1 MKILVAPSGFKE
13 SMMADKVAE
22 CIERG
27 IRRIAPEAEVLKM
40 PIVDGGEGFT
50 KILVDVTKGTL
61 HHVVT
66 MGPVGQPVESFFG
79 FLGGEP
85 IKTAIIEMAATAGL
99 SLIPPQQR
107 NPMLTTTYGLG
118 ELIKHAL
125 DAGAQRILIGCGD
138 SGTNDGG
145 AGMVQALGAKL
156 LNKKGEQI
164 ALGAEGLLDLHRIDL
179 QGLDPR
185 LKEVQIDA
193 ACNPHVQLCGKQGV
207 ARVFGPQ
214 KGATP
219 TQVELMD
226 QALTHWGEKI
236 QESTGIKVIS
246 VPGTGASGGLGA
258 GLMAFLGAP
267 LHPRY
272 DIIMQYQHLDE
283 MLKGV
288 DLVVT
293 AEGAIDFQTHQGK
306 VPVEVARQAKLRGIP
321 VVALAGT
328 IGRGARENYDFGIDS
343 YISILKK
350 PCSLETA
357 IEDSPKLIASAA
369 ERLMRFILVG
379 MNLSKRINLQ
389 APLAAA

>member
-13 SMMADKVAE
+13 SMMADKVAD
-22 CIERG
+22 CIEQG
-27 IRRIAPEAEVLKM
+27 IRRISPAAEVLKM

-50 KILVDVTKGTL
+50 KILVDMTRGSLHQVVTKG
-61 HHVVT
+61 
-66 MGPVGQPVESFFG
+66 PVGEPVHSFFG

-85 IKTAIIEMAATAGL
+85 VKTAVIEMAATAGL
-99 SLIPPQQR
+99 ALVPHDRR

-125 DAGAQRILIGCGD
+125 DAGAQKILIGCGD

-156 LNKKGEQI
+156 LDKNGKEI
-164 ALGAEGLLDLHRIDL
+164 EPGAQGLLKLHAIDV

-185 LKEVQIDA
+185 LKTIQIDA
-193 ACNPHVQLCGKQGV
+193 ACNPHVQLCGKKGV

-219 TQVELMD
+219 QQVELMD
-226 QALTHWGEKI
+226 QALNNWGKKI
-236 QESTGIKVIS
+236 QQYLGIKVID
-246 VPGTGASGGLGA
+246 VAGTGASGGLGA
-258 GLMAFLGAP
+258 GLLAFLQAP

-272 DIIMQYQHLDE
+272 DIIMKYQHLDD
-283 MLKGV
+283 MLEGV

-293 AEGAIDFQTHQGK
+293 AEGAIDFQTPQGK

-328 IGRGARENYDFGIDS
+328 IGKGARETYAFGIDS

-350 PCSLETA
+350 PCSLESA
-357 IEDSPKLIASAA
+357 IEDSPSLIASAA
-369 ERLMRFILVG
+369 ERVMRFILVG
-379 MNLSKRINLQ
+379 INMSTRIQMN
-389 APLAAA
+389 AA